1 MKVSTFDH
9 CESPPKKISDQVV
22 SNIAAAAPGLGDIR
36 YLWENFWPLA
46 TSGPK
51 SYWAAH
57 IGQQIEYG
65 LQQWNFRNLWENFS
79 KQKEKGLKRQ
89 TWGFPVTFSSHV
101 SVLGFTRLSIQK
113 NLLWSKI
120 VTNVTKQAVI
130 IPLIDC
136 LLNSLLSMGD
146 LENVQQFWSFS
157 WVWCC

>member
-1 MKVSTFDH
+1 MKVRLFDH

-22 SNIAAAAPGLGDIR
+22 SNAAAAPPGLGDIR

-101 SVLGFTRLSIQK
+101 SVLGFTWLSIQK
-113 NLLWSKI
+113 KLLWSKI

-146 LENVQQFWSFS
+146 LENVQQFWSFL
-157 WVWCC
+157 WVWC

>member
-1 MKVSTFDH
+1 MREFLTTGHNLS
-9 CESPPKKISDQVV
+9 
-22 SNIAAAAPGLGDIR
+22 
-36 YLWENFWPLA
+36 
-46 TSGPK
+46 
-51 SYWAAH
+51 AH

-79 KQKEKGLKRQ
+79 RQKEKGLKRQ

-101 SVLGFTRLSIQK
+101 SVLGFRWLSIPK
-113 NLLWSKI
+113 KLLWSKI

-146 LENVQQFWSFS
+146 LENVQQFWSFLR
-157 WVWCC
+157 VWHSAKTSSVMKQLPFFVILTLLKILLFKNELKRIKNRLK